1 MLIKHN
7 GESNIG
13 KTIYHISAGA
23 EGNDYRG
30 FFALMRGVLEGISY
44 AKSMGLIPVVEWG
57 CGTFYYDT
65 DMEVLSK
72 NAFDYYF
79 APVWY

>member
-1 MLIKHN
+1 
-7 GESNIG
+7 
-13 KTIYHISAGA
+13 
-23 EGNDYRG
+23 
-30 FFALMRGVLEGISY
+30 MRGVLEGISY